1 MTVKQF
7 CTACGKTPLRWDNVS
22 GKCRRCIKA
31 KPPSDTLDVK
41 GDTATLTKLTTET
54 VRTLAD
60 LVRVCQIDTT
70 EWTIERWTCAAYQQ
84 GAKDAEGQLN
94 AQELFSIKAWLRRN
108 VVIRGVKAE
117 IASLLEDA
125 KASLDVLQREQNL
138 LHRDTD
144 GTLHVGGSGLD
155 PLRQPTGAVHPRNV
169 HLLEIAIPDL
179 HLGKLAWK
187 PETGYSDYD
196 VKIAEKLFDT
206 ALEALIDRTKH
217 FSFDKIVFPVG
228 NDLLH
233 SDTKQGQTT
242 KGTPLDTDSRY
253 YKAFGIGRRMVSRA
267 IDKLRLIA
275 PVTVVCVAGNHDQ
288 LSTYHLSDSLSCLYG
303 ADSGVTI
310 MGDPILRKYFSYGK
324 VALMY
329 THGDKGKSS
338 DWPLLFATEQPKMF
352 GSSLFREIHIGHY
365 HQTRTTE
372 YHGVRVRI
380 SPALCPADAWHSDNQ
395 FVGNLRGAEALV
407 WHPDDGL
414 VAQAFYTV
422 KE

>member
-7 CTACGKTPLRWDNVS
+7 CTVCGKTPLRWDNVS

-41 GDTATLTKLTTET
+41 GDTATLTKVTTET

-60 LVRVCQIDTT
+60 LVRVCNVDT
-70 EWTIERWTCAAYQQ
+70 EAWKVDRWTVAAYQQ
-84 GAKDAEGQLN
+84 GAKDAEGNLH
-94 AQELFSIKAWLRRN
+94 AQELFSVKAWLKAN
-108 VVIRGVKAE
+108 KVILGVKAE
-117 IASLLEDA
+117 ISSLIEDA
-125 KASLDVLQREQNL
+125 KARLDRENQPQSDRADLRLLREHPESHQR
-138 LHRDTD
+138 
-144 GTLHVGGSGLD
+144 
-155 PLRQPTGAVHPRNV
+155 

-206 ALEALIDRTKH
+206 ALDALIERTKH

-288 LSTYHLSDSLSCLYG
+288 LSTYHLSDSLSCLYH
-303 ADSGVTI
+303 DQPDVTI
-310 MGDPILRKYFSYGK
+310 MGDPNLRKYFSYGRI
-324 VALMY
+324 ALLF

-352 GSSLFREIHIGHY
+352 GSALYREIHVGHI

-372 YHGVRVRI
+372 YHGVRVRV
-380 SPALCPADAWHSDNQ
+380 SPALCSPDSWHADNQ
-395 FVGNLRGAEALV
+395 FVGNVRGAEALV
-407 WHPDDGL
+407 WHPDEGL
-414 VAQAFYTV
+414 VATAHYSV

>member
-41 GDTATLTKLTTET
+41 GDTATLTKVTTET

-60 LVRVCQIDTT
+60 LVRVCNVDT
-70 EWTIERWTCAAYQQ
+70 EAWKVDRWTVAAYQQ
-84 GAKDAEGQLN
+84 GAKDAEGNLN
-94 AQELFSIKAWLRRN
+94 AQELFSVKAWLKAN
-108 VVIRGVKAE
+108 KAIRGVKE
-117 IASLLEDA
+117 ELASLIHDA
-125 KASLDVLQREQNL
+125 KLELY
-138 LHRDTD
+138 
-144 GTLHVGGSGLD
+144 TLGRTAD
-155 PLRQPTGAVHPRNV
+155 PVVRAGAGPH

-206 ALEALIDRTKH
+206 ALDALIEGTKH

-242 KGTPLDTDSRY
+242 KGTPLDTDSPY
-253 YKAFGIGRRMVSRA
+253 YKAFGIGRRMISRA

-275 PVTVVCVAGNHDQ
+275 PVTVVCVPGNHDQ
-288 LSTYHLSDSLSCLYG
+288 LSTYHLSDSLSCLYHNQP
-303 ADSGVTI
+303 DVTI
-310 MGDPILRKYFSYGK
+310 LGDPNLRKYFSYGR
-324 VALMY
+324 VAILF
-329 THGDKGKSS
+329 THGDRGKSS

-352 GSSLFREIHIGHY
+352 GNALYREIHVGHI

-372 YHGVRVRI
+372 YHGVRVRV
-380 SPALCPADAWHSDNQ
+380 SPALCSPDSWHADNQ
-395 FVGNLRGAEALV
+395 FVGNVRGAEAHV

-414 VAQAFYTV
+414 VATAFYTV